1 MTKVKQL
8 RIHSIPGIFNK
19 LSATAASQTL
29 VVNELLD
36 KIIIASKE
44 NISQLLKYTL
54 CKIAAQLILQAQSE
68 FFIIEDESQS
78 LPVRCIES
86 FFFKNSVGMK
96 FHI

>member
-1 MTKVKQL
+1 MIMTKVKQL

-44 NISQLLKYTL
+44 NIPEILKYTL

-68 FFIIEDESQS
+68 FFVIEDESQS
-78 LPVRCIES
+78 LPVRWI
-86 FFFKNSVGMK
+86 
-96 FHI
+96 